1 MVDEFK
7 DREVPIRNIRKR
19 YIDPWG
25 KPVRRDWGFI
35 NEPISS
41 YEESFKNVLEGKT
54 ITGLISNH
62 SAPIVIDLMA
72 APRTV
77 YDLLSASPNGRG
89 LAVSLPDHKPSDM
102 REDIEEIYSAKNV
115 RWLAE
120 DITHP
125 GTWNDIEQWL
135 AGDKAHL
142 IMERGM
148 GGLGWLPMN
157 KKLLGILVN
166 KAWSFLDPNGGI
178 LLFETPRRDE
188 LLKKGV
194 DLAAWVKSLQVVVD
208 IKYDPGKIEVSDP
221 RVEFAKIMI
230 TRAPNSPLIIPSV

>member
-1 MVDEFK
+1 MFVTLEK
-7 DREVPIRNIRKR
+7 G
-19 YIDPWG
+19 IDPWG
-25 KPVRRDWGFI
+25 KPVRRDWGFR

-54 ITGLISNH
+54 IAELISNH
-62 SAPIVIDLMA
+62 FSPIVIDLMA

-77 YDLLSASPNGRG
+77 YDLLSAFPNGRG
-89 LAVSLPDHKPSDM
+89 LAVSLPDHRLKDL
-102 REDIEEIYSAKNV
+102 RDDIQATYSAQNV
-115 RWLAE
+115 KWLPE

-125 GTWNDIEQWL
+125 GTWVNIEKWL

-148 GGLGWLPMN
+148 GGLSWLPMN
-157 KKLLGILVN
+157 KRLLGILVN
-166 KAWSFLDPNGGI
+166 KAWSLLDPNGGI
-178 LLFETPRRDE
+178 LLFETPRSDE

-194 DLAAWVKSLQVVVD
+194 DLAVWVKSLQEVVD
-208 IKYDPGKIEVSDP
+208 TKYDPGNIEASDP

-230 TRAPNSPLIIPSV
+230 TRAPNSPSILPSV